1 MKCNDVKMR
10 PIGSLSQ
17 CGVLEV
23 ERIRQR
29 KEEEAEEQ
37 DKKVFFSIQV
47 YILIIFAL
55 FHESCREL
63 FIRKKAMVL
72 YVVQLSTYFRIGF
85 WYNGNKICTVIKLS
99 SPQLVDNC
107 TYGAIAFPCT
117 KSSLNHV

>member
-37 DKKVFFSIQV
+37 DKKVFFSIPV
-47 YILIIFAL
+47 
-55 FHESCREL
+55 
-63 FIRKKAMVL
+63 
-72 YVVQLSTYFRIGF
+72 
-85 WYNGNKICTVIKLS
+85 
-99 SPQLVDNC
+99 
-107 TYGAIAFPCT
+107 
-117 KSSLNHV
+117 